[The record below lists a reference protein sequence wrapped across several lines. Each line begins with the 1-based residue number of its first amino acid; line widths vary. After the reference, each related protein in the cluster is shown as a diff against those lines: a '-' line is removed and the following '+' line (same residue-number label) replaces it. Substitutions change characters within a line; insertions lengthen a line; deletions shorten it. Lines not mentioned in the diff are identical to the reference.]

1 MNIGVARL
9 GYNVICFKV
18 ACFMSSSVLF
28 STVIPSRRTGKKKK
42 GGVIKDVLAG
52 LVGFALVL

>member
-1 MNIGVARL
+1 MNMGVARL

-18 ACFMSSSVLF
+18 ACFKLRIIFHCYSKQEDK
-28 STVIPSRRTGKKKK
+28 GKKK
-42 GGVIKDVLAG
+42 GVIKDVLAG

>member
-1 MNIGVARL
+1 MNMGVARL

-42 GGVIKDVLAG
+42 RVIKDVLAG